1 MTAPTLEPRK
11 TDYFGTFLDAL
22 SRGAKGVSSGA
33 TTADAAGTVASGV
46 SQASAEG
53 DGRDAAIRAIF
64 AHGSEASFGDVM
76 VPPLNSIGMVI
87 SVLQELETFGLV
99 ERDGGIVRL
108 TSSGKIVAQKLGAA
122 SG

>member
-22 SRGAKGVSSGA
+22 SRGAKVASAGPTTIDTA
-33 TTADAAGTVASGV
+33 TTVASGV
-46 SQASAEG
+46 SPASAEG
-53 DGRDAAIRAIF
+53 DGRDATIRAIS
-64 AHGSEASFGDVM
+64 AHGGEASFGDVM